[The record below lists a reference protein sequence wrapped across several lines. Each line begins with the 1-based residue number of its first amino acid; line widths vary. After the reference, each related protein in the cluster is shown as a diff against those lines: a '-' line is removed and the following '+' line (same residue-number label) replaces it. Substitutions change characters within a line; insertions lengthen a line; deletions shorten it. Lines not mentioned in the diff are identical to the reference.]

1 MVNTW
6 TGVAF
11 LLVFCFCTTAEAA
24 PTCCGRDG
32 SSDVNRSLMDVTMRA
47 FGNVQ
52 QQMNDF
58 FASMN
63 RNTMMQSANSQ
74 SSGAERRMYQ
84 QQYGWLSCLSAD
96 IINSVHVLFEITN
109 QLTLAADRSRTMAES
124 RMNSR
129 SSSSNWESS
138 EMRSS
143 SVGSRMGA
151 VSASSSASSSGT
163 APCSAPSSMGAPVFN
178 FGC

>member
-1 MVNTW
+1 MKMMVNTW

-84 QQYGWLSCLSAD
+84 QQYG
-96 IINSVHVLFEITN
+96 
-109 QLTLAADRSRTMAES
+109 SRTMAES